1 MSIKNTGLGSAV
13 RRILTRMPLKQR
25 RQLYFLKAHHAWPNF
40 TSPATFNEKVNWRII
55 NDRREDISWT
65 CDKLRMKEFAQ
76 QSEAPVNVPKTL
88 WSGSD
93 VKELANFDFPERW
106 ILKANHRSQC
116 VFPGKGNPTLG
127 TLQTATDGWLNN
139 WQGEQLGEWAYEFAR
154 PLIFLE
160 EWIGEDDEP
169 PSDYKFFVFHG
180 RVELIQ
186 LDQNRFS
193 GHQISLYDRGWNP
206 IGATKGLWADA
217 GVTPEPVH
225 LCEMIR
231 IAESLAKDFDFMRI
245 DLFDTGSGVFF
256 GETTP
261 YPGGG
266 LSPFEPKSFDLELG
280 SRWTLPSLPSCK
292 GR

>member
-1 MSIKNTGLGSAV
+1 
-13 RRILTRMPLKQR
+13 MPLKPR
-25 RQLYFLKAHHAWPNF
+25 RQLYFFKAHRTWPDF
-40 TSPATFNEKVNWRII
+40 SSPKTFNEKVNWRII

-76 QSEAPVNVPKTL
+76 DSKAAVNVPKTL
-88 WSGSD
+88 WAGTD
-93 VKELANFDFPERW
+93 VKELVDFDFPERW

-116 VFPGKGNPTLG
+116 VFPGKGNPALSTL
-127 TLQTATDGWLNN
+127 LAATDGWLEN
-139 WQGEQLGEWAYEFAR
+139 WQGKQLGEWAYEFAR
-154 PLIFLE
+154 PLILLE
-160 EWIGEDDEP
+160 EWIGIDDEP

-193 GHQISLYDRGWNP
+193 GHQIALYDRDWNP
-206 IGATKGLWADA
+206 LGATKGLWEDA

-225 LCEMIR
+225 LREMIE

-245 DLFDTGSGVFF
+245 DLFDTDSGIFF

-280 SRWTLPSLPSCK
+280 NKWSLPW
-292 GR
+292 